1 MKRAA
6 GFVGMTLLFLGACSP
21 SSSDPRGAV
30 VKFLKAVRA
39 SDTLAILRAVTFE
52 APYTLLPDTGID
64 RGTARADT
72 VMMARLAQAL
82 TFGGAVYD
90 RWVDKQMVVGDALPA
105 GRDSAEVEVSFL
117 SRRTGIQYY
126 NKFGLTKRGKVW
138 QIYSF
143 KTQKGPSP

>member
-1 MKRAA
+1 MRLKVAYA
-6 GFVGMTLLFLGACSP
+6 TLVLLVHAACSP
-21 SSSDPRGAV
+21 SSSDPRGTV
-30 VKFLKAVRA
+30 VRFLKAVHT
-39 SDTLAILRAVTFE
+39 SDTVTILRSVTLE
-52 APYTLLPDTGID
+52 APYTLLADTGIEI
-64 RGTARADT
+64 GTPHADT
-72 VMMARLAQAL
+72 VMMARLIQAI

-90 RWVDKQMVVGDALPA
+90 RWVDKQMVVGDAQML

-126 NKFGLTKRGKVW
+126 NKFGLTKRGRVW